1 MRVRAYVSC
10 EYGILWKDCC
20 WTLISWC
27 KMQTKI
33 QHIKANMIQSSYD
46 WSTIQHNLSI
56 NHGISYQFRSQ
67 YKAEVWNIPAI
78 PITDA
83 DATPQ
88 VFSHLH
94 IHHLLVMYP
103 HRPHSRMC
111 KSIASFNMSTD
122 CLPRRPSDYSIRQA
136 ALHWFAD
143 AHIITI
149 KLYPTTVCQN
159 VTKDMFCRMQEPWQD
174 FLLWT
179 QMSTQP
185 RR

>member
-1 MRVRAYVSC
+1 MKEDDWHEQVVTQSESWWELEHMYLANMVYY
-10 EYGILWKDCC
+10 ELWKDCC
-20 WTLISWC
+20 RTLISWC

-111 KSIASFNMSTD
+111 KSIASFNMSND
-122 CLPRRPSDYSIRQA
+122 DRLPAKKARWLQHKANSSSLVCLCPY
-136 ALHWFAD
+136 H
-143 AHIITI
+143 HH
-149 KLYPTTVCQN
+149 
-159 VTKDMFCRMQEPWQD
+159 
-174 FLLWT
+174 
-179 QMSTQP
+179 
-185 RR
+185 